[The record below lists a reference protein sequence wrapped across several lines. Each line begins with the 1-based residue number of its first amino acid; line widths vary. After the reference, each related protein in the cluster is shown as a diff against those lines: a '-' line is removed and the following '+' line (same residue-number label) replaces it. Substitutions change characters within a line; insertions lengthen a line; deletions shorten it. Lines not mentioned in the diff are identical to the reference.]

1 MDRRKF
7 RSWIR
12 VQVLI
17 DYRLV
22 LALAVVSLL
31 TWLLFR

>member
-1 MDRRKF
+1 MDRKW
-7 RSWIR
+7 SWVR

-22 LALAVVSLL
+22 LALGILCIFI
-31 TWLLFR
+31 WLLIR